1 MLSNWCERLINATA
15 QQVQTTRPCC
25 RTDVAQGVRNAAA
38 ATDDPLRAL
47 GLWGYRVPG
56 SLLKPPLFLSESG
69 EDWWLYVNHARFM
82 NRRGIYI
89 DLATN
94 NPVVISNTFF
104 LDRCL
109 GWKGLCIE
117 PNPLHH
123 SRIKQVRTCELVDK
137 VMTTPG
143 THTVTM
149 TSTAGKH
156 EQLGG
161 RTHVGMPTRKD
172 RSRYP
177 RHKLKKLEVTA
188 DTLGHTLAVHR
199 IERIDFL
206 SLDVE
211 GHEREVLEGILWE
224 NVTID
229 AIVCEDADAGLALIA
244 QGYRKIVYADI
255 PNHHQAFYLRDGF
268 VPHIQRKGRTQ
279 VSGAGG
285 ETTLRYNYATQE
297 SRSSC

>member
-1 MLSNWCERLINATA
+1 MLSNWCKRLINATA

-211 GHEREVLEGILWE
+211 GHRSKDRLYLLYDRAARAARRHGAAEL
-224 NVTID
+224 D
-229 AIVCEDADAGLALIA
+229 AITISDAWPDETVDNRHFDGGHFMKVR
-244 QGYRKIVYADI
+244 QGTSAAVLNELLNMLSVAKAADR
-255 PNHHQAFYLRDGF
+255 PTHGP
-268 VPHIQRKGRTQ
+268 V
-279 VSGAGG
+279 
-285 ETTLRYNYATQE
+285 
-297 SRSSC
+297 